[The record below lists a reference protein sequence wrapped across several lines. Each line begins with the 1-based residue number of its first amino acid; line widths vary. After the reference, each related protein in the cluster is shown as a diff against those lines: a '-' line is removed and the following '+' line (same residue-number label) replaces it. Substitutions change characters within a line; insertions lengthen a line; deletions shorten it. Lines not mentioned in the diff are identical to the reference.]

1 MSLVK
6 QGVKAAGRGLREVLP
21 ELFENTTKVGKELAA
36 TIRPRDV
43 AGISYQKTH
52 NLPEFLNFQQALN
65 SGDVATM
72 ARIADDGNSKANAA
86 NIKARSFKNT
96 YSRTQK
102 GQIKV
107 EDIGQQREIG
117 EAWGKVDKAKERG
130 SGHIDNYV
138 RGVRSVQGTPTQFTE
153 DQVKNFI
160 QTNHDPR
167 IQARTGIRKAYGK
180 RIGEKAYEKG
190 EFPRHLG
197 EQIPKPVNARLKAL
211 EGLTATV
218 EGHHLI
224 SNLDSGIIGYQLDKL
239 KDPIAKAS
247 VYDYLLNKYK
257 IVPGDFDLNLA
268 NLPTGVHR
276 LKDGGD
282 LHTWLDRMGFED
294 YWKEW
299 AKAHPGDITETEILD
314 AIDLYFDEVFHP
326 MILKVKKLLKDNPTK
341 ADFEGEYFPEYLVD
355 EAQAR
360 LKELNQRYAPE
371 ERFPKDSA
379 AYDRALDEKMEMA
392 YQSGAGD
399 ESRYWEHAEGQPIF
413 SRSGY
418 GDPSVKKQS
427 PKKRTKKR

>member
-21 ELFENTTKVGKELAA
+21 ELFENTTKVGTELAT
-36 TIRPRDV
+36 TIKPRDV
-43 AGISYQKTH
+43 AGIAYQKTH

-96 YSRTQK
+96 YSSQQK
-102 GQIKV
+102 AQIKA
-107 EDIGQQREIG
+107 EDIGQQEDIG
-117 EAWGKVDKAKERG
+117 EAWRKHDKAIARG
-130 SGHIDNYV
+130 TGHPDNYV
-138 RGVRSVQGTPTQFTE
+138 RGVRSIQGTPTKFTE

-167 IQARTGIRKAYGK
+167 IQERIGIQKAYSK
-180 RIGEKAYEKG
+180 RMGVKAYEKG
-190 EFPRHLG
+190 EKLYPG
-197 EQIPKPVNARLKAL
+197 QQIPKPVNAKIKAL

-224 SNLDSGIIGYQLDKL
+224 SNLDSSIIGYQLDKL

-257 IVPGDFDLNLA
+257 IIPGDFDLNLA
-268 NLPTGVHR
+268 NIPAGVHR
-276 LKDGGD
+276 LDADGKN

-294 YWKEW
+294 YWQQW

-326 MILKVKKLLKDNPTK
+326 MILKLKKLLKDNPAK
-341 ADFEGEYFPEYLVD
+341 AKWEGEYFPEYLVD

-399 ESRYWEHAEGQPIF
+399 ESRYWEHAEGQPLF